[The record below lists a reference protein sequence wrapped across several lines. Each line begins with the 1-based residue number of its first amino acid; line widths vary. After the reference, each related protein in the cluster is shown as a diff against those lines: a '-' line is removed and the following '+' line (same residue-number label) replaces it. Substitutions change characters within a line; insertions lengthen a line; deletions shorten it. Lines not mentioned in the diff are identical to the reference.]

1 MNKFIIITCLAMMCF
16 SCSKDS
22 SSTNGSNTYF
32 PPVIVN
38 IQGINLDF
46 PDNAVLTQIQ
56 GWKYFPGGNR
66 GIILYHNINDEFVA
80 FDLTC
85 PVDPQKCTF
94 VSMDSLNNFYKCAH
108 YNNSATQPISCGAQ
122 WFCNSKFDCASGY
135 PISGSASKPLVQY
148 IVRRSGNVLS
158 ISNQ

>member
-1 MNKFIIITCLAMMCF
+1 MYF

-32 PPVIVN
+32 LPVAVN

-56 GWKYFPGGNR
+56 GWKYFPGGNK

-85 PVDPQKCTF
+85 PVDPQKDCAV
-94 VSMDSLNNFYKCAH
+94 VSMDSTNTFYKCAQ
-108 YNNSATQPISCGAQ
+108 YKNSVKQCTTGG
-122 WFCNSKFDCASGY
+122 FCNSKFDCASGY
-135 PISGSASKPLVQY
+135 PISAPASKPLVQY